1 VSKLVQEFEIM
12 AAFFK
17 IEYPTLLNTMQ
28 ATAENQEI
36 DRNTDSKDSDEDE
49 VNDDP
54 INEAGSSQECQNH
67 GCGTVVVVLKFLEGE
82 GERLEMDRYGGVVM
96 SEFDV

>member
-28 ATAENQEI
+28 ATAENEEI
-36 DRNTDSKDSDEDE
+36 DRNTDSK
-49 VNDDP
+49 V
-54 INEAGSSQECQNH
+54 AGR
-67 GCGTVVVVLKFLEGE
+67 GTEG
-82 GERLEMDRYGGVVM
+82 RSRVDLEMNLIAYLHIVE
-96 SEFDV
+96 S